1 MVRRLGGIVVLGL
14 ALALWPGPGARG
26 SSVENAPLA
35 APLGTAFTYQGQLK
49 QSGAPANGTFSLEF
63 RLFDAPTGVTQL
75 GSQSQSVAVTNGVF
89 TVQLDFGVNA
99 FNGEAR
105 FLEIV
110 VNGTPLAPRQALTPS
125 PHALALPGLYT
136 QPNATSPNLIGGFSG
151 NSVTAG
157 VSGGTIGGGGQGGGG
172 GQTNRVTDDFG
183 TVGGGRA
190 NRAGNNAGT
199 ASDAPHATVGGG
211 SGNAASGAQATV
223 GGGTGNNASGAQA
236 TVPGGSGNNAS
247 GPGATVPGGTDNSA
261 EGINS
266 FAAGNQAYAIG
277 DGTFVWS
284 DNNNSP
290 GIPFFSATSIGTGAG
305 QFTVSPNN
313 SFHVRAAGGARFV
326 TSTGNDV
333 GAFLAAG
340 GSTWTSV
347 SHSSLKDHFAPVD
360 GRAVLERLAAIP
372 IQTWNLR
379 SEDPGIRHIGPMAE
393 AFWGA
398 YGLGY
403 GDAWIN
409 QGDADG
415 VALAA
420 IQGLNQKLEAQ
431 EREIKALKQIVE
443 TLTKKLQ

>member
-1 MVRRLGGIVVLGL
+1 
-14 ALALWPGPGARG
+14 
-26 SSVENAPLA
+26 
-35 APLGTAFTYQGQLK
+35 
-49 QSGAPANGTFSLEF
+49 
-63 RLFDAPTGVTQL
+63 
-75 GSQSQSVAVTNGVF
+75 
-89 TVQLDFGVNA
+89 
-99 FNGEAR
+99 
-105 FLEIV
+105 
-110 VNGTPLAPRQALTPS
+110 
-125 PHALALPGLYT
+125 
-136 QPNATSPNLIGGFSG
+136 
-151 NSVTAG
+151 
-157 VSGGTIGGGGQGGGG
+157 
-172 GQTNRVTDDFG
+172 
-183 TVGGGRA
+183 
-190 NRAGNNAGT
+190 
-199 ASDAPHATVGGG
+199 
-211 SGNAASGAQATV
+211 
-223 GGGTGNNASGAQA
+223 
-236 TVPGGSGNNAS
+236 VPGGSGNNAS

-347 SHSSLKDHFAPVD
+347 SHSSLKDRVAPVD

-379 SEDPGIRHIGPMAE
+379 SEDPGIRHMGPMAE

-420 IQGLNQKLEAQ
+420 IQGLYQLTQEQDAALGAQREQLATQQEELDAAQAEIAALRTQLADQQDRLAALQAEQASRQQALEARLAAL
-431 EREIKALKQIVE
+431 ERVLASARPAAP
-443 TLTKKLQ
+443 